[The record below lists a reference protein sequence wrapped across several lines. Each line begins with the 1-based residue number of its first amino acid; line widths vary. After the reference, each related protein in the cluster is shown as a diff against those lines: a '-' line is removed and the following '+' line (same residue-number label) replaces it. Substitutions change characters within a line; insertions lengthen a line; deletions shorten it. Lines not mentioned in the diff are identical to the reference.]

1 MVNRVFCQLML
12 GNKKQKK
19 AMGNKNKKKQQQ
31 QHQMEAMARRDA
43 KIRQLPTIYTFNF
56 KDVPSEVYAKTLEA
70 IFSDPQFADA
80 VRNRNELVRAANRI
94 PQGAPQMAPLIKTI
108 QEKDA
113 KLANAIYALLVQVN
127 LHSEITYDF
136 LSFGHLSRYYVDY
149 SQPGMQEKVDHLNI
163 NLDKI
168 TFLSE
173 KLENLLTQVKGD
185 MLEIF
190 KGASEFQQFDGVMA
204 SLRQLSGFFDFARKK
219 DEKSKDYALYYEYAD
234 SINNYMDK
242 RMQTYSQKYRK
253 LHPTLP
259 GFTQEQMVEAINLF
273 FGEKDK
279 FNESF
284 ISATDSGGKYIDAVK
299 LSFNIDEEQTK
310 KLDKLVPKPK
320 EGNSI
325 QKYCLN
331 VTDAIMLYYAQQKG
345 FSLK

>member
-1 MVNRVFCQLML
+1 
-12 GNKKQKK
+12 
-19 AMGNKNKKKQQQ
+19 
-31 QHQMEAMARRDA
+31 MEAMARRDA

-56 KDVPSEVYAKTLEA
+56 KDVLSEVYAKTLEA

-94 PQGAPQMAPLIKTI
+94 PQGAPQMAPLIKAI

-173 KLENLLTQVKGD
+173 MLENLLTQVKGD

>member
-1 MVNRVFCQLML
+1 
-12 GNKKQKK
+12 
-19 AMGNKNKKKQQQ
+19 MGNKNKKKQQQ

-94 PQGAPQMAPLIKTI
+94 PQGAPQMAPLIKAI

-149 SQPGMQEKVDHLNI
+149 SRPGIQEKVDQLNT

-173 KLENLLTQVKGD
+173 TLENLLTQVKGD

-234 SINNYMDK
+234 SINAYMNK
-242 RMQTYSQKYRK
+242 RMLTYSAKYRK
-253 LHPTLP
+253 QHPTLP

-345 FSLK
+345 IAFA

>member
-1 MVNRVFCQLML
+1 M
-12 GNKKQKK
+12 
-19 AMGNKNKKKQQQ
+19 
-31 QHQMEAMARRDA
+31 
-43 KIRQLPTIYTFNF
+43 
-56 KDVPSEVYAKTLEA
+56 PSEVYAKTLEA

-94 PQGAPQMAPLIKTI
+94 PQGAPQMAPLIKAI

-173 KLENLLTQVKGD
+173 MLENLLTQVKGD

-310 KLDKLVPKPK
+310 KLDKLMPKPK

>member
-1 MVNRVFCQLML
+1 
-12 GNKKQKK
+12 
-19 AMGNKNKKKQQQ
+19 MGNKNKKKQQQ

-94 PQGAPQMAPLIKTI
+94 PQGAPQMAPLIKAI

-149 SQPGMQEKVDHLNI
+149 SRPGIQEKVDQLNT

-173 KLENLLTQVKGD
+173 TLENLLTQVKGD

-234 SINNYMDK
+234 SINAYMNK
-242 RMQTYSQKYRK
+242 RMLTYSAKYRK

-259 GFTQEQMVEAINLF
+259 VFTQEQMVEAINLF